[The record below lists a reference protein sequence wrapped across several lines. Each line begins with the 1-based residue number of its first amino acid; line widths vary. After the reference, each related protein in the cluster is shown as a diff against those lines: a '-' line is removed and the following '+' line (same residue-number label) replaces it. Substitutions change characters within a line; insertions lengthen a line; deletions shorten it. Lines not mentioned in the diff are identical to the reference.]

1 MAGDWIKIEKAT
13 MDKPE
18 VFEMAEYLKIDPDAI
33 AGKLMR
39 VWGWFDDH
47 SEDGSATVTVRALL
61 DRLTGV
67 TGFTDSME
75 AVGWLLI
82 ESGQM
87 RLPNFNRHNGQT
99 AKNRCSTNRR
109 MAKSRTKE
117 NKCDDSTVTNVTADR
132 NKCDDST
139 VTNVTTGRNKNR
151 NQRREEKRR
160 VKKEAIAS
168 CPASPDVL
176 AELWAG
182 SPKASRERSSHKQ
195 VADAWTKIKVGDRP
209 SIETLCQALEAWK
222 TTKKWRDGFSE
233 GLHLWITNRQWENI
247 PTPEAET
254 PSGTRV
260 VQFGGR
266 TGKVIKIES

>member
-18 VFEMAEYLKIDPDAI
+18 VFEMAEYLKLDPDAV

-61 DRLTGV
+61 NRLTGV

-75 AVGWLLI
+75 AVGWLVVD
-82 ESGQM
+82 GDTM
-87 RLPNFNRHNGQT
+87 TLPNFGRHNGQT
-99 AKNRCSTNRR
+99 AKARALT
-109 MAKSRTKE
+109 AKRVSKSKGKSNAKGNAVSVT
-117 NKCDDSTVTNVTADR
+117 STVT
-132 NKCDDST
+132 ST
-139 VTNVTTGRNKNR
+139 VTSPLAEK
-151 NQRREEKRR
+151 RREEKSI
-160 VKKEAIAS
+160 KKEAIAS

-176 AELWAG
+176 AEIWAG

-233 GLHLWITNRQWENI
+233 GLHLWIKNRQWENI

-266 TGKVIKIES
+266 TGRVIKLES

>member
-1 MAGDWIKIEKAT
+1 MAGDWIKFEKAT
-13 MDKPE
+13 LHKPE
-18 VFEMAEYLKIDPDAI
+18 VFEMASDLGIDPDAVI
-33 AGKLMR
+33 GKLLR
-39 VWGWFDDH
+39 VWDWFDDQ
-47 SEDGSATVTVRALL
+47 SSDGNAPVTVRALL
-61 DRLTGV
+61 DRYSGV

-75 AVGWLLI
+75 AVGWLVVD
-82 ESGQM
+82 GDTM
-87 RLPNFNRHNGQT
+87 TLPNFGRHNGQT
-99 AKNRCSTNRR
+99 AKARALT
-109 MAKSRTKE
+109 AKRVSKSKGKSNAKGNAVSVT
-117 NKCDDSTVTNVTADR
+117 STVT
-132 NKCDDST
+132 ST
-139 VTNVTTGRNKNR
+139 VTSPLAEK
-151 NQRREEKRR
+151 RREEKSI
-160 VKKEAIAS
+160 KKEAIAS

-176 AELWAG
+176 AEIWAG

-233 GLHLWITNRQWENI
+233 GLHLWIKNRQWENI

-266 TGKVIKIES
+266 TGRVIKLES

>member
-18 VFEMAEYLKIDPDAI
+18 VFEMAEYLKLDPDAV

-75 AVGWLLI
+75 AVGWLVVD
-82 ESGQM
+82 GDTM
-87 RLPNFNRHNGQT
+87 TLPNFGRHNGQT
-99 AKNRCSTNRR
+99 AKARALT
-109 MAKSRTKE
+109 AKRVSKSKGKSNAKGNAVSVT
-117 NKCDDSTVTNVTADR
+117 STVT
-132 NKCDDST
+132 ST
-139 VTNVTTGRNKNR
+139 VTSPLAEK
-151 NQRREEKRR
+151 RREEKSI
-160 VKKEAIAS
+160 KKEAIAS

-176 AELWAG
+176 AEIWAG

-233 GLHLWITNRQWENI
+233 GLHLWIKNRQWENI

-266 TGKVIKIES
+266 TGRVIKLES